1 MYDWVDVKDRGL
13 NFGNHPYIFDTHRIL
28 GTSIDALVEEF
39 EQGFEPQ
46 VSNYSRKL
54 VEFCSSKALSN
65 VFQHIDEMIANV
77 TFTRLTF
84 DMMLSW
90 ENPSPENEK
99 TFSVSFFT
107 SLCDMYS
114 TLLLLYLT
122 CSCMTLT
129 D

>member
-1 MYDWVDVKDRGL
+1 MYDWAGVKDRGL
-13 NFGNHPYIFDTHRIL
+13 NFSNHPCIFDTYRIL
-28 GTSIDALVEEF
+28 DTSIDALVEEF
-39 EQGFEPQ
+39 EQGLEPQ

-65 VFQHIDEMIANV
+65 VCLHIDEMIANG
-77 TFTRLTF
+77 TSSRLTF

-99 TFSVSFFT
+99 TYSVCFFT
-107 SLCDMYS
+107 SLCDMDS

-122 CSCMTLT
+122 CSCMALT